1 MPDSFDSATH
11 IVAEKFDRC
20 AAQGLADEA
29 ADRKEDLRLALQHIL
44 WALGHMKDADVSSD
58 YREDLA
64 KCAHDAISTRD
75 GQLNRDLDQAGRWA
89 DAVDL
94 TELSQ
99 LITTL
104 ERGR

>member
-1 MPDSFDSATH
+1 MPDNISTAVTAA
-11 IVAEKFDRC
+11 IFDRY

-29 ADRKEDLRLALQHIL
+29 IDRKEDLRLALQHVL
-44 WALGHMKDADVSSD
+44 WALGHMKDAGVSPD

-64 KCAHDAISTRD
+64 KLLHDAISTRD
-75 GQLNRDLDQAGRWA
+75 GQLNRDLDGAGRWA
-89 DAVDL
+89 EAVDL